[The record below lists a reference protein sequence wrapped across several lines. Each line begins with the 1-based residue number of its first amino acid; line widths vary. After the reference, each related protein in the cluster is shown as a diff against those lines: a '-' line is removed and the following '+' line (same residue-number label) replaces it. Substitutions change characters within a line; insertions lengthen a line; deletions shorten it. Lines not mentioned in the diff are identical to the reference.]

1 MCKQILL
8 IDDDADEHE
17 LFSGALGTI
26 GNFGLISAFSTDESL
41 RVLQTSKPDLIFLDI
56 NMPAKNGFIC
66 LQEIKK
72 SPQLS
77 EIPVQMYST
86 STNEKDVQRALELG
100 AKGYMVKAG
109 SFTELCKNLKK
120 VLHSEL
126 MEDSTNHQAGNSN

>member
-1 MCKQILL
+1 MYKQILL

-26 GNFGLISAFSTDESL
+26 GNFSLISAFGTDESL

-72 SPQLS
+72 SPQFGG
-77 EIPVQMYST
+77 IPVQMYST
-86 STNEKDVQRALELG
+86 STNEKDVQKALELG
-100 AKGYMVKAG
+100 ANGYMVKAG

-120 VLHSEL
+120 VLHTEL
-126 MEDSTNHQAGNSN
+126 MMDSTNRQVENSN